1 MQYSA
6 MKTIGVVAQRE
17 MAVALKSKM
26 VVGTMLLLILG
37 AIIAPIAINFF
48 SGDDKPDSVAIV
60 GMEASAFDD
69 SGIDATEA
77 KDRAEAQQLVENDEA
92 DAALVPAESDGWDL
106 LSKGDTPAAVTTT
119 VNQIVSSQAQATAL
133 DTLNIDPQ
141 ELEKATPSTTV
152 NQVSLE
158 EEDGTEQKMAG
169 VATVLIGAMV
179 VVFSVMTFAGLIG
192 GRVTE
197 EKSSRVVE
205 IILSSV
211 RPVDFLAGKILGN
224 TIIGF
229 LATLLILGGGAISLA
244 ATGLASDIEL
254 DYGLVAVLLVG
265 EILGLLFFGSLYAA
279 AGSMVQR
286 TEDLQSTQAPILFL
300 VFATMY
306 VPMFGWMHLDATW
319 MQVMTWLPPVSML
332 VAPLQVAGG
341 NLSWLGLAASYLLMG
356 LATALIIVIVGRI
369 YRRAILNNG
378 RKMTWRQALSK

>member
-6 MKTIGVVAQRE
+6 MKTIGVVAKRE

-37 AIIAPIAINFF
+37 AIIAPIAISFF
-48 SGDDKPDSVAIV
+48 SGDDEPDSVAVV
-60 GMEASAFDD
+60 GMEATAFKD
-69 SGIDATEA
+69 SGIDATAA
-77 KDRAEAQQLVENDEA
+77 KDRAEAQQLVEND
-92 DAALVPAESDGWDL
+92 GWDL
-106 LSKGDTPAAVTTT
+106 LSKGDTPATVTTT

-133 DTLNIDPQ
+133 DKLNIDPQ
-141 ELEKATPSTTV
+141 ELEKATPSTAV
-152 NQVSLE
+152 NQVNLE

-169 VATVLIGAMV
+169 VATVLIGAMA
-179 VVFSVMTFAGLIG
+179 VVFSIMTFAGLIG

-229 LATLLILGGGAISLA
+229 LATLLILGGGAISLTA
-244 ATGLASDIEL
+244 SGLASDFEL

-332 VAPLQVAGG
+332 VAPMQVAGG
-341 NLSWLGLAASYLLMG
+341 NLSWLGLLASYVLM
-356 LATALIIVIVGRI
+356 AVVTALIIVLVGRI

-378 RKMTWRQALSK
+378 RKMTWRQAVGK

>member
-6 MKTIGVVAQRE
+6 MKTIGVVAKRE

-26 VVGTMLLLILG
+26 VVGTMLLLILS
-37 AIIAPIAINFF
+37 AIIAPIAINIF
-48 SGDDKPDSVAIV
+48 SGDDEPDSVAIV

-69 SGIDATEA
+69 SGIDATAA
-77 KDRAEAQQLVENDEA
+77 KDRAEAQQMVEDEEA
-92 DAALVPAESDGWDL
+92 DAALVPAEDDGWDL
-106 LSKGDTPAAVTTT
+106 LSKGDSPAAVTTT

-141 ELEKATPSTTV
+141 ELEEATPSTAV
-152 NQVSLE
+152 NQVNLE
-158 EEDGTEQKMAG
+158 EEDGSEQKMAG

-224 TIIGF
+224 TIVGF

-244 ATGLASDIEL
+244 TTGLASDIEL

-300 VFATMY
+300 VMATMY

-319 MQVMTWLPPVSML
+319 MQVMAWLPPVSML

-341 NLSWLGLAASYLLMG
+341 NLSWLGLAASYLLMA
-356 LATALIIVIVGRI
+356 LATALIVVIVGRI

-378 RKMTWRQALSK
+378 RKMTWRQALGK

>member
-6 MKTIGVVAQRE
+6 MKTIGVVAKRE

-48 SGDDKPDSVAIV
+48 SGDDEPDSIAIV

-77 KDRAEAQQLVENDEA
+77 KDRAEAQQLVEDEEA
-92 DAALVPAESDGWDL
+92 DAALVPAENDGWDL

-119 VNQIVSSQAQATAL
+119 VNQIVASQAQATAL

-152 NQVSLE
+152 NQVNL

-211 RPVDFLAGKILGN
+211 RPADFLAGKILGN

-244 ATGLASDIEL
+244 ASGLASDLEL

-286 TEDLQSTQAPILFL
+286 TEDLQSTQTPILFL

-332 VAPLQVAGG
+332 VAPMQVAGG
-341 NLSWLGLAASYLLMG
+341 NLSWLGLLASYVLM
-356 LATALIIVIVGRI
+356 AVVTALIIVLVGRI

-378 RKMTWRQALSK
+378 RKMTWRQALGK

>member
-6 MKTIGVVAQRE
+6 MKTIGVVAKRE

-37 AIIAPIAINFF
+37 AIIAPIAINIF
-48 SGDDKPDSVAIV
+48 SGDDEPDSVAIV

-69 SGIDATEA
+69 SGIDATAA
-77 KDRAEAQQLVENDEA
+77 KDRAEAQQMVEDEEA
-92 DAALVPAESDGWDL
+92 DAALVPAEDDGWDL
-106 LSKGDTPAAVTTT
+106 LSKGDSPAAVTTT

-133 DTLNIDPQ
+133 DTLNIGPQ
-141 ELEKATPSTTV
+141 ELEEATPSTAV
-152 NQVSLE
+152 NQVNLE
-158 EEDGTEQKMAG
+158 EEDGSEQKMAG

-224 TIIGF
+224 TIVGF

-244 ATGLASDIEL
+244 TTGLASDIEL

-300 VFATMY
+300 VMATMY

-319 MQVMTWLPPVSML
+319 MQVMAWLPPVSML

-341 NLSWLGLAASYLLMG
+341 NLSWLGLAASYLLMA
-356 LATALIIVIVGRI
+356 LATALIVVIVGRI

-378 RKMTWRQALSK
+378 RKMTWRQALGK

>member
-6 MKTIGVVAQRE
+6 MKTIGVVAKRE

-37 AIIAPIAINFF
+37 AIIAPIAINIF
-48 SGDDKPDSVAIV
+48 SGDDEPDSVAIV

-69 SGIDATEA
+69 SGIDATAA
-77 KDRAEAQQLVENDEA
+77 KDRAEAQQMVEDEEA
-92 DAALVPAESDGWDL
+92 DAALVPAEDDGWDL
-106 LSKGDTPAAVTTT
+106 LSKGDSPAAVTTT

-141 ELEKATPSTTV
+141 ELEEATPSTAV
-152 NQVSLE
+152 NQVNLE
-158 EEDGTEQKMAG
+158 EEDGSEQKMAG

-224 TIIGF
+224 TIVGF

-244 ATGLASDIEL
+244 TTGLASDIEL

-300 VFATMY
+300 VMATMY

-319 MQVMTWLPPVSML
+319 MQVMAWLPPVSML

-341 NLSWLGLAASYLLMG
+341 NLSWLGLAASYLLMA
-356 LATALIIVIVGRI
+356 LATALIVVIVGRI

-378 RKMTWRQALSK
+378 RKMTWRQALGK